1 VVLSSVFSLSAC
13 FHLVAYLVGL
23 GGQKDSQLPEDPAG
37 LLMTSKHSQSKGC
50 QLRGTRWTPFDKV
63 RASRKPPA
71 PTELPKRSP
80 ASPEPTVKML
90 LWCFSNVCRSP
101 NRVPNSRCGLLCP
114 KHGVS
119 RPRRWGAAWW
129 GRARLGLDC
138 HARLAVQHGRHVC
151 PAQVVD
157 EMVMLAWQR
166 LYPAGICPSWSWAG
180 SPCWSR

>member
-1 VVLSSVFSLSAC
+1 MVSRLPC
-13 FHLVAYLVGL
+13 PHGL